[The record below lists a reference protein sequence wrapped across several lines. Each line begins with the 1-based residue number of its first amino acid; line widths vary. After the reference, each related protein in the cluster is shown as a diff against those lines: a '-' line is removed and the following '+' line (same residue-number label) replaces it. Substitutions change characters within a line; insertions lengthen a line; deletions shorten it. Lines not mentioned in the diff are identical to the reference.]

1 MDLIIKCCNQIICTE
16 AEYAN
21 TFFKRFKGLMG
32 RKSLAEGAGLLIEP

>member
-1 MDLIIKCCNQIICTE
+1 MVITCNSQIICTE

-32 RKSLAEGAGLLIEP
+32 RKSLAGRSRTFN